1 MLGWWCANALV
12 EAVRLWTWEGLS
24 DCSPYWLST
33 SNNETGPWA
42 YLSGTPWCYK
52 NIGVTNTLVLQ
63 KHDRI
68 ARHIFW
74 LSMKSLLSAFIRS
87 CRVCKLAGKPNQV
100 ISQVPLQPIP
110 VIGQPFENLILDC
123 VGPLPKAKSGDQYIL
138 TIMCTAM
145 HYLEAVPLRSRFARA
160 L

>member
-1 MLGWWCANALV
+1 MRWWK
-12 EAVRLWTWEGLS
+12 LS
-24 DCSPYWLST
+24 DSERERAYQIVRP
-33 SNNETGPWA
+33 TGYRPQIMKLA
-42 YLSGTPWCYK
+42 HQHICLGHL
-52 NIGVTNTLVLQ
+52 GVTKT
-63 KHDRI
+63 HDRI